1 MGDTLLYLC
10 GGAGALIYGFPVFLA
25 AIQTD
30 PPTRFALV
38 VLIFSVFVGMIIAPV
53 LVPMLGHQWSFLVSP
68 EPYPLA
74 VAMGLAANPLV
85 PIFVRKMTGW
95 ADAYQLGGK
104 KP

>member
-1 MGDTLLYLC
+1 MGDALLYLF
-10 GGAGALIYGFPVFLA
+10 GAAGALIYGFPVYLA

-30 PPTRFALV
+30 PPTRFASA
-38 VLIFSVFVGMIIAPV
+38 VLTFSVFTGAIIAPMI
-53 LVPMLGHQWSFLVSP
+53 VPMLGHRWPFLVNP

-95 ADAYQLGGK
+95 ADAFQLGGK